1 MASARD
7 QHACP
12 SPPCHPG
19 AVEARSTAKREV
31 EGVLARECAHVERVI
46 DVGAGPPSSREQRD
60 GHPCRC
66 RHGGQLRRSGRAL
79 VAMVEPAHFW
89 QFYDLAHARRLDGSR
104 LGRVFAQRKMGPC
117 PVIVGKV
124 RLQNLQE
131 MALTE
136 NDDVIEALSPYG
148 SDKPLD
154 IWILP
159 RGPGCCDDLLYAE
172 ALVLRQ
178 DVIRDGRFSTVAM
191 VDSRGAR
198 TGSFSGQTPGGNERP

>member
-66 RHGGQLRRSGRAL
+66 RHGGQLRRSGRAPL
-79 VAMVEPAHFW
+79 VAMVEPAHFG
-89 QFYDLAHARRLDGSR
+89 QLHDLAHAGRLDGSR
-104 LGRVFAQRKMGPC
+104 PGRVFAQRKMGPC
-117 PVIVGKV
+117 PVTIGQSKRKPV
-124 RLQNLQE
+124 RCHRTTVSG
-131 MALTE
+131 LTTTSTSAQR
-136 NDDVIEALSPYG
+136 DQRRDRTSQKARSLLRRRGRPDVRWKLAS
-148 SDKPLD
+148 
-154 IWILP
+154 
-159 RGPGCCDDLLYAE
+159 C
-172 ALVLRQ
+172 
-178 DVIRDGRFSTVAM
+178 
-191 VDSRGAR
+191 
-198 TGSFSGQTPGGNERP
+198 